1 VNSIA
6 IGTQTSIGDRAVVH
20 VAKIQGDFPT
30 VIGDGVTVGA
40 GALIH
45 AATLHNYVL
54 VGEAAQ
60 ILDGAIV
67 ESESIVA
74 PGSIVTAGTVVK
86 TGELWSGTP
95 ARKVRVLTEGERAG
109 IITTAAETVA
119 LALRHAMENEKDY
132 KTVLE
137 EEEVDEIRTTGYRR
151 RTRTRST
158 RSDLPFHLVPSRRNA
173 RCRGRQA
180 AGTSQAIIITIIQH
194 YVINI
199 V

>member
-1 VNSIA
+1 
-6 IGTQTSIGDRAVVH
+6 VVH

-95 ARKVRVLTEGERAG
+95 ARKVRALTEGERAG
-109 IITTAAETVA
+109 IVATAAETVA
-119 LALRHAMENEKDY
+119 LALRHALENEKDY

-137 EEEVDEIRTTGYRR
+137 EEEVDEIEMYMDESGPKYEPRDTADVLGQGQPGRIF
-151 RTRTRST
+151 RST
-158 RSDLPFHLVPSRRNA
+158 LSHPEEMPGVVAQPPP
-173 RCRGRQA
+173 GQQQA
-180 AGTSQAIIITIIQH
+180 KQ
-194 YVINI
+194 
-199 V
+199 